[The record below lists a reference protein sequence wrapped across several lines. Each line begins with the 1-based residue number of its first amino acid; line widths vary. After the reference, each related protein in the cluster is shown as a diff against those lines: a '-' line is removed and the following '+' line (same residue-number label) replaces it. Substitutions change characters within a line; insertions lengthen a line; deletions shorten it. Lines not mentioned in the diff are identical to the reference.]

1 MAEAA
6 VEQPDSRFFCHQC
19 AGEIRPVLP
28 GLTCPQCD
36 SGFIEEIS
44 PEFEEERRESASDS
58 TPDANPVTDA
68 LFDIWGR
75 HFLTSLG
82 AINPSSTDSRRDLFT
97 DSSGSSTAS
106 DDDGGLS
113 ETGGRASSTSTT
125 TAVPGAARTR
135 STRDGARTRILLG
148 GSGDPSSAGRGPRLG
163 SGDPNP
169 FLQGMIANI
178 LQNLTQSGS
187 VTGGFMNGAIPI
199 SVGGAGGG
207 AMGGFPMNMFQI
219 HGNPGDYAWG
229 SGGLDAVIS
238 QLLNQLDS
246 SGAPPAPRETIDR
259 LPKVTITKEQVE
271 IKLQCSVCMEDY
283 KVDETV
289 HKLPCDHLFH
299 ENCIV
304 PWLELHDTCP
314 VCRKGLTQGS
324 DGNNGSN
331 EDGGGD
337 DDDSGEDGSRR
348 QPTAGL
354 DRIFGGSGGN
364 INIIFS
370 PPGNGSSSGGGSE
383 DPLDQV
389 EQHLNFQCQELQS
402 GSIRSSD
409 DSSHFHDLVPTELK
423 SSWLRKRTSDIMLF
437 EDCALVSTVLIG
449 FRRK

>member
-1 MAEAA
+1 M
-6 VEQPDSRFFCHQC
+6 
-19 AGEIRPVLP
+19 P

-44 PEFEEERRESASDS
+44 PQFEEERRESASEAAS
-58 TPDANPVTDA
+58 DATPVTDA

-82 AINPSSTDSRRDLFT
+82 AINPSTDPRRDLFT
-97 DSSGSSTAS
+97 DSSSSSSAAS
-106 DDDGGLS
+106 DDDGGLT
-113 ETGGRASSTSTT
+113 ETGGRTSSTT
-125 TAVPGAARTR
+125 TTTTTPAPGAARTR
-135 STRDGARTRILLG
+135 STRDSTRTRLLFSG
-148 GSGDPSSAGRGPRLG
+148 GAGGGGDPTSAGRGQRLG

-178 LQNLTQSGS
+178 LQNLTQSGP
-187 VTGGFMNGAIPI
+187 VTGAFMNGAIPI
-199 SVGGAGGG
+199 SVGGTGGG
-207 AMGGFPMNMFQI
+207 AMGGGFPMNMFQI

-246 SGAPPAPRETIDR
+246 TGAPPAPRETIDQ
-259 LPKVTITKEQVE
+259 LPKVKITKEQVE

-289 HKLPCDHLFH
+289 QKLPCDHLFH

-314 VCRKGLTQGS
+314 VCRKGLSAES
-324 DGNNGSN
+324 DQNDGSN
-331 EDGGGD
+331 EDDGGD
-337 DDDSGEDGSRR
+337 NDGGDGSRR
-348 QPTAGL
+348 QATAGL

-370 PPGNGSSSGGGSE
+370 PPGNGSSSGGGGVE

-389 EQHLNFQCQELQS
+389 ELSVDSDSDSDCKEAHSESHQPQS
-402 GSIRSSD
+402 ESFPSAD
-409 DSSHFHDLVPTELK
+409 DSSHFHDLVLMTNLENCWSTGGNRTQDSLLSESWALDV
-423 SSWLRKRTSDIMLF
+423 SSI
-437 EDCALVSTVLIG
+437 LI
-449 FRRK
+449 

>member
-1 MAEAA
+1 M
-6 VEQPDSRFFCHQC
+6 
-19 AGEIRPVLP
+19 P

-44 PEFEEERRESASDS
+44 PEFEEERRESASETAS
-58 TPDANPVTDA
+58 GANPVTDA

-75 HFLTSLG
+75 HFLASLG
-82 AINPSSTDSRRDLFT
+82 AINPSNDPRRDPFT
-97 DSSGSSTAS
+97 DSSSSSSAAS
-106 DDDGGLS
+106 DDDGGLT
-113 ETGGRASSTSTT
+113 ETGGRTSSTT
-125 TAVPGAARTR
+125 TTAAPGAARTR
-135 STRDGARTRILLG
+135 SSRDGARTRLLFGNG
-148 GSGDPSSAGRGPRLG
+148 GDASGGRGPRLG

-178 LQNLTQSGS
+178 LQNLTQSGP
-187 VTGGFMNGAIPI
+187 VTGAFMNGAIPI

-207 AMGGFPMNMFQI
+207 AIGGFPMNMFQI

-246 SGAPPAPRETIDR
+246 TGAPPAPRETIDQ
-259 LPKVTITKEQVE
+259 LPKVKITKEQVE

-283 KVDETV
+283 KIDETV

-314 VCRKGLTQGS
+314 VCRKGLTEGS
-324 DGNNGSN
+324 DQNDGSN
-331 EDGGGD
+331 EDDDGGD
-337 DDDSGEDGSRR
+337 DGGGNSRR
-348 QPTAGL
+348 QSAPGL
-354 DRIFGGSGGN
+354 DRIFGGGGGN

-370 PPGNGSSSGGGSE
+370 PPGNNSSSGGGGSE

-389 EQHLNFQCQELQS
+389 ELPVYTELHGARSEQQELKS
-402 GSIRSSD
+402 GTVPCAV
-409 DSSHFHDLVPTELK
+409 DSSHFLVLVLAELK
-423 SSWLRKRTSDIMLF
+423 NFWSTGMRTHDSMLTEGGALFSSQVIQ
-437 EDCALVSTVLIG
+437 G
-449 FRRK
+449 